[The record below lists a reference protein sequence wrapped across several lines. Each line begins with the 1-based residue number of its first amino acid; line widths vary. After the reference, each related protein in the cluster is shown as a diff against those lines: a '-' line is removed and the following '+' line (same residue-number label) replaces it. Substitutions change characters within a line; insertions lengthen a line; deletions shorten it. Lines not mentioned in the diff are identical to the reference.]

1 MVRLSGW
8 VRDQN
13 AAGMV
18 PAQMTREAWDRA
30 VHLQLPGLRERA
42 NRALSVIVRKFPNLR
57 KIINIIEVE
66 TDLEL
71 LGVT

>member
-1 MVRLSGW
+1 MRE
-8 VRDQN
+8 QN
-13 AAGMV
+13 SANLIPAPMDRATWHRV
-18 PAQMTREAWDRA
+18 AQMR
-30 VHLQLPGLRERA
+30 LPGLRERA